1 MTRKA
6 NDYLVKGILV
16 EVSENEDKERVIKEY
31 AEQLINTEKSEE
43 KENG

>member
-31 AEQLINTEKSEE
+31 AEQLINAEKSEE